1 MRRIDLG
8 PDTRQIA
15 GSDQPAEQL
24 SQATSWEYLY
34 DVLRPD
40 GGTAVG
46 RSFRAVHHSMV
57 LCGIAVMLADTV
69 APWRELYGA
78 LFGYAF
84 HLVSGFFIAEFLL
97 RLLAAPGAPG
107 SESRP
112 VGRARLDWSIS
123 PGGILDLLGALPGL
137 LNIAF
142 ETKDAILFGLIWVF
156 KFVRYA
162 PGLVGLGRAIG
173 TARQALLSVLLGF
186 TVVLIAASSIEYLLE
201 RAAQPEVFGSIPA
214 ALWWGIVTMTN
225 AGYGDSVPQTLSGR
239 MVAGIVMV
247 CGIVALALSAGIL
260 ANGFAQEIR
269 RHAFLR
275 TWDIVAKVP
284 FFQTIGASTIAE
296 VARLLR
302 PRDYPAGAVIVRLG
316 DPGDCMYFIASGEV
330 EIVISPEPPR
340 LGAGEFFG
348 EIALL
353 TGTPRTAT
361 VIAVEPCTLL
371 RLDILEFR
379 ELMGRQ
385 PDLARV
391 IYDAAHQ
398 RLEAFG
404 AEAIRK
410 RGASS
415 HFRTSG

>member
-1 MRRIDLG
+1 
-8 PDTRQIA
+8 
-15 GSDQPAEQL
+15 
-24 SQATSWEYLY
+24 
-34 DVLRPD
+34 
-40 GGTAVG
+40 
-46 RSFRAVHHSMV
+46 
-57 LCGIAVMLADTV
+57 
-69 APWRELYGA
+69 
-78 LFGYAF
+78 
-84 HLVSGFFIAEFLL
+84 
-97 RLLAAPGAPG
+97 
-107 SESRP
+107 
-112 VGRARLDWSIS
+112 
-123 PGGILDLLGALPGL
+123 
-137 LNIAF
+137 
-142 ETKDAILFGLIWVF
+142 
-156 KFVRYA
+156 
-162 PGLVGLGRAIG
+162 
-173 TARQALLSVLLGF
+173 
-186 TVVLIAASSIEYLLE
+186 
-201 RAAQPEVFGSIPA
+201 
-214 ALWWGIVTMTN
+214 
-225 AGYGDSVPQTLSGR
+225 
-239 MVAGIVMV
+239 MV

-284 FFQTIGASTIAE
+284 FFQSIGASTIAE

-302 PRDYPAGAVIVRLG
+302 PRDYPAGAAIVRLG
-316 DPGDCMYFIASGEV
+316 EPGDCMYFIASGEV
-330 EIVISPEPPR
+330 EIVISPEPLR

-404 AEAIRK
+404 AEVIRK
-410 RGASS
+410 REASS

>member
-1 MRRIDLG
+1 
-8 PDTRQIA
+8 
-15 GSDQPAEQL
+15 
-24 SQATSWEYLY
+24 
-34 DVLRPD
+34 
-40 GGTAVG
+40 
-46 RSFRAVHHSMV
+46 MV
-57 LCGIAVMLADTV
+57 VCGIAVMLADTV
-69 APWRELYGA
+69 APWREVYGE

-107 SESRP
+107 SELHSA
-112 VGRARLDWSIS
+112 GRARLDWSIS

-137 LNIAF
+137 LNIVF

-156 KFVRYA
+156 KLVRYA
-162 PGLVGLGRAIG
+162 PGLVGLRRAIG

-186 TVVLIAASSIEYLLE
+186 SVVLIAASSIEYLLE
-201 RAAQPEVFGSIPA
+201 RAAQPAVFGSIPA

-225 AGYGDSVPQTLSGR
+225 VGYGDSVPQTLSGR
-239 MVAGIVMV
+239 MLAGIVMV
-247 CGIVALALSAGIL
+247 CGIVALALLAGIL

-275 TWDIVAKVP
+275 TWNIVAKVP
-284 FFQTIGASTIAE
+284 FFQTVGASTIAE

-316 DPGDCMYFIASGEV
+316 EPGDCMYFIASGAV
-330 EIVISPEPPR
+330 EIVISPQPLR

-361 VIAVEPCTLL
+361 VVALEPCTLL

-379 ELMGRQ
+379 ELVGRQ

-398 RLEAFG
+398 RLEALG
-404 AEAIRK
+404 AEAIHK
-410 RGASS
+410 RETSL
-415 HFRTSG
+415 HFRTSS